1 MAHHIDRLGR
11 VSFFAVFVAALVL
24 GTPAHAAKLLS
35 GYIGNMPK
43 ISGTP
48 TTSVV
53 AGNNYSFQPTAS
65 DPNGDPLVFS
75 ISKRPSW
82 ARFDTAT
89 GRLYGVPTRADAGRT
104 RDIVIWVSDGKYAAR
119 LPRFTL
125 RVSAGTAPTISGSPL
140 TTVSAGTAYD
150 FKPVAADPDGQAL
163 TFAVINKPTWAN
175 FDTAT
180 GRLSG
185 TPGTISAGTY
195 SNVGIS
201 VTDGSSTASLAP
213 FTITV
218 TAQANT
224 PPTISGTPA
233 TSVQV
238 GNAYDFRPTASDAN
252 GNALRFSIVNP
263 PSWATFDTATGR
275 LSGTPQS
282 GNVGTSAQIV
292 MSVTDNIDVTFLP
305 MFSITVTAPPPVA
318 PTNNP
323 PTISGTPSTSG
334 KAGQPYA
341 FSPTATDPDGQTL
354 THHAEE
360 IKLRYACAL
369 SQLANPDET
378 IEVPSVGDR
387 PARRLARQTLA
398 EVVEPRYEELFALVY
413 EELRRSGFDQMI
425 AAGVVLTGG
434 SAKMEGVIE
443 LAEEVFHAPVRLGL
457 PQGVS
462 GLVDVVRNP
471 IHSTGTGL
479 LLFGRD
485 EYMRRGRTGLGKAGR
500 TTLERMKEWFKGNF

>member
-11 VSFFAVFVAALVL
+11 VSLFAVFVAALVL
-24 GTPAHAAKLLS
+24 ATPAQAAGFFGGFKS
-35 GYIGNMPK
+35 NTPK

-75 ISKRPSW
+75 INKRPAW

-89 GRLYGVPTRADAGRT
+89 GRLYGVPTSADAGRT
-104 RDIVIWVSDGKYAAR
+104 RDIVISVSDGRNVAK

-125 RVSAGTAPTISGSPL
+125 RVSAGTAPTISGSPP
-140 TTVSAGTAYD
+140 TTVSAGTPYD
-150 FKPVAADPDGQAL
+150 FKPAATDPDGQAL
-163 TFAVINKPTWAN
+163 TFAVINKPTWAT
-175 FDTAT
+175 FDATT

-185 TPGTISAGTY
+185 TPGAISAGTY

-201 VTDGSSTASLAP
+201 VTDGSSTASLSP

-224 PPTISGTPA
+224 PPAISGTPA

-252 GNALRFSIVNP
+252 GNPLRFSIVNP
-263 PSWATFDTATGR
+263 PTWATFDTATGR

-282 GNVGTSAQIV
+282 GHVGTYAQIV
-292 MSVTDNIDVTFLP
+292 ISVSDTIDVTFLP

-323 PTISGTPSTSG
+323 PSISGTPSTAA

-341 FSPTATDPDGQTL
+341 FVPTASDPDGQALTFTISGKPSWAAFDTRTGALTGTPADGNVGTFGPITIGVTDGTASAALPAFSIVVGAATTGWATVHWVAPTQNVDGTPLTDLAGYRVRYGQSSSTL
-354 THHAEE
+354 DSTLQVAG
-360 IKLRYACAL
+360 ASVTSA
-369 SQLANPDET
+369 T
-378 IEVPSVGDR
+378 IEGLKVG
-387 PARRLARQTLA
+387 TW
-398 EVVEPRYEELFALVY
+398 YFAVQAYTADGSESALTTPVY
-413 EELRRSGFDQMI
+413 
-425 AAGVVLTGG
+425 
-434 SAKMEGVIE
+434 KVI
-443 LAEEVFHAPVRLGL
+443 
-457 PQGVS
+457 
-462 GLVDVVRNP
+462 
-471 IHSTGTGL
+471 
-479 LLFGRD
+479 
-485 EYMRRGRTGLGKAGR
+485 K
-500 TTLERMKEWFKGNF
+500 

>member
-11 VSFFAVFVAALVL
+11 VSFFAVTVAALML
-24 GTPAHAAKLLS
+24 ATPAQARGFFVGGTSDA
-35 GYIGNMPK
+35 PK
-43 ISGTP
+43 ISGSP

-53 AGNNYSFQPTAS
+53 AGNNYSFQPAAS

-75 ISKRPSW
+75 INKRPSW

-89 GRLYGVPTRADAGRT
+89 GRLYGVPTSADAGRT
-104 RDIVIWVSDGKYAAR
+104 RDIVISVSDGKYVAK

-125 RVSAGTAPTISGSPL
+125 RVSAGTAPTISGSPP
-140 TTVSAGTAYD
+140 TTVSAGSPYD
-150 FKPVAADPDGQAL
+150 FKPTAADPDGQAL
-163 TFAVINKPTWAN
+163 TFAVINKPTWAS
-175 FDTAT
+175 FDAAT

-185 TPGTISAGTY
+185 TPGAISAGTY

-252 GNALRFSIVNP
+252 GNTLRFSIVNP

-282 GNVGTSAQIV
+282 GNVGTTAQIV
-292 MSVTDNIDVTFLP
+292 ISVTDSIDVTFLP

-323 PTISGTPSTSG
+323 PTISGSPSTAG

-354 THHAEE
+354 TFTISGRPSWATFDTRTGTLAGTPADGNVGTFGPITIGVTDGTASAALPPFSIVVAAATTGWATVHWVAPTQNVDGTP
-360 IKLRYACAL
+360 LTDLAGYRVRYGQSSSTLDNTLQVAGA
-369 SQLANPDET
+369 SVTSAT
-378 IEVPSVGDR
+378 IEGLKVG
-387 PARRLARQTLA
+387 TW
-398 EVVEPRYEELFALVY
+398 YFAVQAYTANGSESALTTPVY
-413 EELRRSGFDQMI
+413 
-425 AAGVVLTGG
+425 
-434 SAKMEGVIE
+434 KVI
-443 LAEEVFHAPVRLGL
+443 
-457 PQGVS
+457 
-462 GLVDVVRNP
+462 
-471 IHSTGTGL
+471 
-479 LLFGRD
+479 
-485 EYMRRGRTGLGKAGR
+485 K
-500 TTLERMKEWFKGNF
+500 

>member
-24 GTPAHAAKLLS
+24 ATPAHAAKLLS
-35 GYIGNMPK
+35 GYISNMPK

-75 ISKRPSW
+75 INKRPSW

-89 GRLYGVPTRADAGRT
+89 GRLYGVPTSADAGRT
-104 RDIVIWVSDGKYAAR
+104 RDIVISVSDGKYVAK

-125 RVSAGTAPTISGSPL
+125 RVSAGTAPTISGSPP
-140 TTVSAGTAYD
+140 TTVSAGSPYD
-150 FKPVAADPDGQAL
+150 FKPTAADPDGQAL
-163 TFAVINKPTWAN
+163 TFAVINKPTWAS
-175 FDTAT
+175 FDAAT

-185 TPGTISAGTY
+185 TPGAISAGTY

-252 GNALRFSIVNP
+252 GNTLRFSIVNP

-282 GNVGTSAQIV
+282 GNVGTTAQIV
-292 MSVTDNIDVTFLP
+292 ISVTDSIDVTFLP

-323 PTISGTPSTSG
+323 PTISGSPSTAG

-354 THHAEE
+354 TFTISGRPSWATFDTRTGTLAGTPADGNVGTFGPITIGVTDGTASAALPPFSIVVAAATTGWATVHWVAPTQNVDGTP
-360 IKLRYACAL
+360 LTDLAGYRVRYGQSSSTLDSTLQVAGA
-369 SQLANPDET
+369 SVTSAT
-378 IEVPSVGDR
+378 IEGLKVG
-387 PARRLARQTLA
+387 TW
-398 EVVEPRYEELFALVY
+398 YFAVQAYTANGSESALTTPVY
-413 EELRRSGFDQMI
+413 
-425 AAGVVLTGG
+425 
-434 SAKMEGVIE
+434 KVI
-443 LAEEVFHAPVRLGL
+443 
-457 PQGVS
+457 
-462 GLVDVVRNP
+462 
-471 IHSTGTGL
+471 
-479 LLFGRD
+479 
-485 EYMRRGRTGLGKAGR
+485 K
-500 TTLERMKEWFKGNF
+500 

>member
-82 ARFDTAT
+82 ARFDTVT
-89 GRLYGVPTRADAGRT
+89 GRLYGVPTSADAGRT
-104 RDIVIWVSDGKYAAR
+104 RDIVISVSDGKYVAK
-119 LPRFTL
+119 LPKFTL
-125 RVSAGTAPTISGSPL
+125 RVSAGTAPTISGSPP
-140 TTVSAGTAYD
+140 TTVSAGSPYD
-150 FKPVAADPDGQAL
+150 FKPTAADPDGQAL
-163 TFAVINKPTWAN
+163 TFAVINKPTWAS
-175 FDTAT
+175 FDAAT

-185 TPGTISAGTY
+185 TPGAISAGTY

-252 GNALRFSIVNP
+252 GNTLRFSIVNP

-282 GNVGTSAQIV
+282 GNVGTTAQIV
-292 MSVTDNIDVTFLP
+292 ISVTDSIDVTFLP

-323 PTISGTPSTSG
+323 PTISGSPSTAG

-354 THHAEE
+354 TFTISGRPSWATFDTRTGTLAGTPADGNVGTFGPITIGVTDGTASAALPPFSIVVAAATTGWATVHWVAPTQNVDGTP
-360 IKLRYACAL
+360 LTDLAGYRVRYGQSSSTLDNTLQVAGA
-369 SQLANPDET
+369 SVTSAT
-378 IEVPSVGDR
+378 IEGLKVG
-387 PARRLARQTLA
+387 TW
-398 EVVEPRYEELFALVY
+398 YFAVQAYTANGSESALTTPVY
-413 EELRRSGFDQMI
+413 
-425 AAGVVLTGG
+425 
-434 SAKMEGVIE
+434 KVI
-443 LAEEVFHAPVRLGL
+443 
-457 PQGVS
+457 
-462 GLVDVVRNP
+462 
-471 IHSTGTGL
+471 
-479 LLFGRD
+479 
-485 EYMRRGRTGLGKAGR
+485 K
-500 TTLERMKEWFKGNF
+500 

>member
-1 MAHHIDRLGR
+1 MAHHIDRLGK
-11 VSFFAVFVAALVL
+11 VSLFAVFVAALVL
-24 GTPAHAAKLLS
+24 GTPAEARGFFGGSTS
-35 GYIGNMPK
+35 GAPK

-53 AGNNYSFQPTAS
+53 AGNNYSFQPAAS

-75 ISKRPSW
+75 INKRPAW

-89 GRLYGVPTRADAGRT
+89 GRLYGVPTSADAGRT
-104 RDIVIWVSDGKYAAR
+104 RDIVISVSDGRNVAK

-125 RVSAGTAPTISGSPL
+125 RVSAGTAPTISGSPP
-140 TTVSAGTAYD
+140 TTVSAGTPYD

-163 TFAVINKPTWAN
+163 TFAVINKPTWAT

-185 TPGTISAGTY
+185 TPGAISAGTY

-201 VTDGSSTASLAP
+201 VTDGSSTASLSP

-218 TAQANT
+218 TSQANT

-252 GNALRFSIVNP
+252 GNPLRFSIVNP

-282 GNVGTSAQIV
+282 GHVGTYAQIV
-292 MSVTDNIDVTFLP
+292 ISVSDNVDVTFLP

-323 PTISGTPSTSG
+323 PSISGTPSTAA

-341 FSPTATDPDGQTL
+341 FAPTASDPDGQALTFTISGRPSWAAFDTRTGALTGTPADGNVGTFGPITIGVTDGTASAALPAFSIVVGAATTGWATVHWVAPTQNVDGSPLTDLAGYRVRYGQSSSTL
-354 THHAEE
+354 DSSLQVAGASVTSA
-360 IKLRYACAL
+360 
-369 SQLANPDET
+369 T
-378 IEVPSVGDR
+378 IEGLKVGTWYFAVQAYTADGAESDLSSV
-387 PARRLARQTLA
+387 
-398 EVVEPRYEELFALVY
+398 VY
-413 EELRRSGFDQMI
+413 KIIR
-425 AAGVVLTGG
+425 
-434 SAKMEGVIE
+434 
-443 LAEEVFHAPVRLGL
+443 
-457 PQGVS
+457 
-462 GLVDVVRNP
+462 
-471 IHSTGTGL
+471 
-479 LLFGRD
+479 
-485 EYMRRGRTGLGKAGR
+485 
-500 TTLERMKEWFKGNF
+500 

>member
-1 MAHHIDRLGR
+1 MAQHTDRFR
-11 VSFFAVFVAALVL
+11 RISVVAIAVLATALLAAPAQAGKYAVKVAPYVP
-24 GTPAHAAKLLS
+24 T
-35 GYIGNMPK
+35 

-65 DPNGDPLVFS
+65 DPNGDPLVFT
-75 ISKRPSW
+75 INKRPSW

-125 RVSAGTAPTISGSPL
+125 RVSAGTAPTISGSPP
-140 TTVSAGTAYD
+140 TTVSAGSSYD
-150 FKPVAADPDGQAL
+150 FKPAAADLDGQAL
-163 TFAVINKPTWAN
+163 TFAVINKPTWAS

-185 TPGTISAGTY
+185 TPGAISAGTY

-354 THHAEE
+354 TFTISGKPSWATFDTRTGTLVGTPADGDVGTLGPITIGATDGTASVALPPFSIVVAAATTGWATLSWVPPSQNVDGTPLTNLAGFRIRYGRVADALDSVLE
-360 IKLRYACAL
+360 IRGSSVTSA
-369 SQLANPDET
+369 T
-378 IEVPSVGDR
+378 IE
-387 PARRLARQTLA
+387 
-398 EVVEPRYEELFALVY
+398 
-413 EELRRSGFDQMI
+413 
-425 AAGVVLTGG
+425 
-434 SAKMEGVIE
+434 
-443 LAEEVFHAPVRLGL
+443 
-457 PQGVS
+457 
-462 GLVDVVRNP
+462 
-471 IHSTGTGL
+471 
-479 LLFGRD
+479 
-485 EYMRRGRTGLGKAGR
+485 GLGSGTWYFAVRAFTSANVESDLSNVAWK
-500 TTLERMKEWFKGNF
+500 TIQ

>member
-11 VSFFAVFVAALVL
+11 VSLFAVFVATLVL
-24 GTPAHAAKLLS
+24 GTPAEARGFFGGSTS
-35 GYIGNMPK
+35 GAPK

-75 ISKRPSW
+75 INKRPSW

-89 GRLYGVPTRADAGRT
+89 GRLYGVPTSADAGRT
-104 RDIVIWVSDGKYAAR
+104 RDIVISVSDGRSVMK

-125 RVSAGTAPTISGSPL
+125 RVSAGTAPTISGSPP

-150 FKPVAADPDGQAL
+150 FKPTAADPDGQAL
-163 TFAVINKPTWAN
+163 TFAVINKPTWAS

-282 GNVGTSAQIV
+282 GNVGTTAQIV
-292 MSVTDNIDVTFLP
+292 ISVSDNIDVTFLP

-323 PTISGTPSTSG
+323 PTISGTPSTAG

-354 THHAEE
+354 TFTISGKPSWATFDTRTGTLSGTPADGNVGTFGP
-360 IKLRYACAL
+360 ITIGVTDGTASAALPPFSIVVAAATTGWATVRWIAPTQNVDGTPLTDLAGYRVRYGQ
-369 SQLANPDET
+369 S
-378 IEVPSVGDR
+378 SS
-387 PARRLARQTLA
+387 TLDST
-398 EVVEPRYEELFALVY
+398 L
-413 EELRRSGFDQMI
+413 QI
-425 AAGVVLTGG
+425 AGAGVT
-434 SAKMEGVIE
+434 SATVEG
-443 LAEEVFHAPVRLGL
+443 L
-457 PQGVS
+457 
-462 GLVDVVRNP
+462 
-471 IHSTGTGL
+471 
-479 LLFGRD
+479 
-485 EYMRRGRTGLGKAGR
+485 KAGTWYFAVQAYTADGSESAL
-500 TTLERMKEWFKGNF
+500 TTPVYKVIK